1 MILVLCLINLAI
13 IFIISFMLINPKIC
27 FKCNNV
33 FVKYKLFF
41 GILIGAIITSTIIY
55 WFNYKNISTFNL
67 LTTLNC
73 QKNDGKKDQ
82 KQKIPKIIYRTWKD
96 KNLPKDYQDA
106 WNYTAKK
113 NPEYKQ
119 VLYDDDDILKFLE
132 TVNLPDINSKTL
144 IDTFNSLVHGAAKAD
159 FFRYCILY
167 QNGGIYL
174 DIKSAAH
181 ELRNLVKPNDEL
193 IISTWDHY
201 DVGRDMKVL
210 GFHSFGEIEQWWLA
224 CSPKLPIYEKV
235 ISAIVKEVKA
245 KKQKKD
251 THNKSYIFNIG
262 NQMSVIKL
270 TGPLKY
276 TQVILDHV
284 KEYGSNGITLTCS
297 DGNGTFIYDF
307 SGNHQGAASYKKPG
321 KIIK

>member
-1 MILVLCLINLAI
+1 
-13 IFIISFMLINPKIC
+13 MLINPKIC
-27 FKCNNV
+27 FACNNV

-41 GILIGAIITSTIIY
+41 GILIGVIVTIIFTY
-55 WFNYKNISTFNL
+55 WTYYKHISTFNL
-67 LTTLNC
+67 FHTLNC
-73 QKNDGKKDQ
+73 TKHDGKLDQ
-82 KQKIPKIIYRTWKD
+82 IQKIPKIIYRTWKD

-106 WNYTAKK
+106 WDYTAKK

-119 VLYDDDDILKFLE
+119 VLYDDKDILKFLE
-132 TVNLPDINSKTL
+132 TFSLPDINSQTL

-159 FFRYCILY
+159 FFRYCIMY

-181 ELRNLVKPNDEL
+181 ELRNLIKPNDEL

-201 DVGRDMKVL
+201 NIGRDMKVL
-210 GFHSFGEIEQWWLA
+210 GFYDFGEIEQWWLA
-224 CSPKLPIYEKV
+224 SAPNSPIYERL
-235 ISAIVKEVKA
+235 ITTIVKDIKV

-251 THNKSYIFNIG
+251 THNKSYIFG
-262 NQMSVIKL
+262 GSYQVSVLKL

-276 TQVILDHV
+276 TQVILDYV
-284 KEYGSNGITLTCS
+284 KKYGTNGITITCP
-297 DGNGTFIYDF
+297 DGNGIFIYDF
-307 SGNHQGAASYKKPG
+307 SGNHQGGASYKNPG